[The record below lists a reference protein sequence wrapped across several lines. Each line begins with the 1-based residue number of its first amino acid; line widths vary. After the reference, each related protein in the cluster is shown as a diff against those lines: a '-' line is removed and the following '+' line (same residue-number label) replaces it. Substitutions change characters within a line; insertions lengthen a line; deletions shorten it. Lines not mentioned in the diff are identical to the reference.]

1 MAKNI
6 LSTLGDSIKPAVRR
20 FADGG
25 EVKETPDQL
34 IARMAATY
42 GTGNPKP
49 AAVVPP
55 PAPAPTPVAAPPTP
69 APAKQ
74 NIFSIL
80 AGRKALVDKAVG
92 AATGYANGGKIEGP
106 GTPTSDSI
114 AATVADTGEAIQVS
128 TDERILSAV
137 QDALL
142 QVVAQ
147 GMGYASLDELLE
159 KGTGQPV
166 GPIIKGGKRA
176 AANGMTDVDYRT
188 VQNAVI
194 GQQAK
199 PALAPMN
206 PAMANVVTGSR
217 NPVASAP
224 LPPTIDAAPSV
235 TPQPRAAA
243 PKPTIVVPD
252 GVDMAAYT
260 PEPGINPIAQI
271 GRFLS
276 DSANAARG
284 NGSYAENRSRSR
296 SGAAAPVAAPPVVPA
311 PAAVAQAAPIAAN
324 PIGGAQ
330 ERSFDVPLGAPAQSP
345 DHPAQQ
351 SPETPGPQF
360 FAAGTPQA
368 QAIAAKVADRGFV
381 PEAGQGLV
389 TSSSGRAV
397 SIDSRNPLAPP
408 QSALPPVTLEA
419 LVQERARRA
428 LAGDLAGAHA
438 LSGSI
443 GSMAATAG
451 TGLDTRIKQ
460 QSVAQNELAAN
471 DKARIS
477 RLIDELNDPSL
488 TPEQQRA
495 KLQTLY
501 AAQGRG
507 KTEQRYLPMHNVKI
521 YDEMGHV
528 TGEEA
533 GGFFDTLTGQTVAA
547 TQKAPAARLDV
558 RVGTPVK
565 APDGVHTFQGKT
577 LTVKG
582 GKVTGVQ

>member
-6 LSTLGDSIKPAVRR
+6 LSTFGDSIKPAVRR
-20 FADGG
+20 FAEGG

-49 AAVVPP
+49 APVAPP
-55 PAPAPTPVAAPPTP
+55 PAPAPAPVAAPPAP

-128 TDERILSAV
+128 TDERILSAA

-142 QVVAQ
+142 QVVAK

-159 KGTGQPV
+159 KGTCQPV
-166 GPIIKGGKRA
+166 GPTIKGGKRA

-206 PAMANVVTGSR
+206 PAMSNVVTGSR
-217 NPVASAP
+217 NPVPSAP
-224 LPPTIDAAPSV
+224 LPPTIDATPSV

-284 NGSYAENRSRSR
+284 NGSYAENRLRSQ
-296 SGAAAPVAAPPVVPA
+296 SSAAAQLAAPPVVPVVPA
-311 PAAVAQAAPIAAN
+311 PAAVAQPAPIPEN
-324 PIGGAQ
+324 PISGAQ
-330 ERSFDVPLGAPAQSP
+330 EHGAPAQSP
-345 DHPAQQ
+345 AIPAQ
-351 SPETPGPQF
+351 PVPVTAGAQF

-408 QSALPPVTLEA
+408 QFAPRVTLEA

-443 GSMAATAG
+443 AAMAATAG

-488 TPEQQRA
+488 TPEQLRA

-528 TGEEA
+528 IGEEA
-533 GGFFDTLTGQTVAA
+533 GGFFDTLTGQAVAA
-547 TQKAPAARLDV
+547 TQKAPAARLDI
-558 RVGTPVK
+558 RVGMPVK